1 MTIRSGYAGHDTNQI
16 RDGSFR
22 KSVGCN
28 LVDSGDIPVVEE
40 SGIVPDD
47 FVPDNETASGPG
59 SQRGRPR
66 SAEAD
71 RAILDAAG
79 TLLAERGLSA
89 MSIEEV
95 AARAG
100 VAKTTI
106 YRRWPSKGLLA
117 LDAFMIMFRSLQ
129 PPVDSGSLR
138 EDLLSALHAWVR
150 AVRTTP
156 AGRLLASLIAE
167 AQHDAELHAAWR
179 DRVLEPL
186 RTQHR
191 VVLERAVQ
199 RGEISPAVDQDVVLD
214 LFFGAA
220 QHRLLLG
227 HLDLTDGF
235 VESVVDV
242 LLSGIATARPLTA
255 PGP

>member
-1 MTIRSGYAGHDTNQI
+1 MG
-16 RDGSFR
+16 
-22 KSVGCN
+22 
-28 LVDSGDIPVVEE
+28 SGDIP
-40 SGIVPDD
+40 
-47 FVPDNETASGPG
+47 ASGEFGPVSDGSVSDTETG

-66 SAEAD
+66 SPEAD

-79 TLLAERGLSA
+79 TLLAERGLTG

-100 VAKTTI
+100 VGKATI

-138 EDLLSALHAWVR
+138 EDLISALRAWVR
-150 AVRTTP
+150 AVTTTP
-156 AGRLLASLIAE
+156 AGRLLASLIGE
-167 AQHDAELHAAWR
+167 AQHDEELHAAWR

-186 RTQHR
+186 RAQHR
-191 VVLERAVQ
+191 VVLERAVA
-199 RGEISPAVDQDVVLD
+199 RGEISPAVDTDVVLD

-227 HLDLTDGF
+227 HLELTEAF
-235 VESVVDV
+235 IESTVDV
-242 LLSGIATARPLTA
+242 LRNGITKPRLGDSG
-255 PGP
+255 